1 MKLTAKAVEKL
12 RHEGAL
18 HFRDIKDDG
27 TPGLYLRVFKSG
39 KKRYI
44 KRFKLGG
51 KTHAPNLF
59 RDEDARKVGLAKART
74 KSFAWDALIRAGR
87 DPAAEERRKA
97 AAERRLPTVKAF
109 AAEYIERHAKPNKR
123 SWREDERLLCH
134 DVLPAIG
141 DLRVDTVTRRDI
153 VLMLDAIRD
162 RGAAVLANR
171 ALAVTRR
178 MFAFAVERG
187 VIEASPFVGVRAS
200 RETARS
206 RALSDDEI
214 RLLWAA
220 TTPASPGIEPTTRL
234 ALRLLLL
241 TGARAGEV
249 CGTSWGEIH
258 TGEWVIPAARTKNG
272 REHRIP
278 LSDAAMEIVHEA
290 TALRTGSWLL
300 PARGDEGHVTPS
312 GVLQAAQR
320 ILGDGVTVHDIRR
333 SVATGLQRLGIR
345 LEVTEA
351 VLNHLSG
358 TRAGVV
364 GIYQRHDW
372 STEKRAAWTRGR
384 GTSSPSQPGKQT
396 AAMLCRFLRRVR
408 LVRTSRGAARFG
420 RRMPELRSGCRARPA
435 SERAHRRRTIAIHI
449 NQASTRAMD
458 DAHRGDRL
466 DQHTKQLQSARSNT
480 SDTRSAGG

>member
-12 RHEGAL
+12 RHEGPL

-27 TPGLYLRVFKSG
+27 TPGLYLRILGSG
-39 KKRYI
+39 GKRWIMRY
-44 KRFKLGG
+44 KLGAKTRIGTFGGAG
-51 KTHAPNLF
+51 KI
-59 RDEDARKVGLAKART
+59 GLADART
-74 KSFAWDALIRAGR
+74 KAFAWHAIIREGR

-97 AAERRLPTVKAF
+97 AAERRLPRVAAF
-109 AAEYIERHAKPNKR
+109 AREYIERHAKPNKR

-153 VLMLDAIRD
+153 VLLLDAIRD

-200 RETARS
+200 RETPRART
-206 RALSDDEI
+206 LTDDEI
-214 RLLWAA
+214 QLLWAA
-220 TTPASPGIEPTTRL
+220 TAPGAPRIETSTRL

-241 TGARAGEV
+241 TGVRATEV
-249 CGTSWGEIH
+249 CGATWEEIN
-258 TGEWVIPAARTKNG
+258 TVAEEWVIPAARTKNG

-278 LSDAAMEIVHEA
+278 LLEPAMEIVQEA
-290 TALRTGSWLL
+290 AALRRGDWLL
-300 PARGDEGHVTPS
+300 RAARGEGHVTTW
-312 GVLQAAQR
+312 GVLEAVQR
-320 ILGDGVTVHDIRR
+320 ILGSGVTVHDLRR
-333 SVATGLQRLGIR
+333 SLATGLQRLGVR

-351 VLNHLSG
+351 VLNHVSG

-372 STEKRAAWTRGR
+372 SAEKRAALDAWARHILALAAGEADS
-384 GTSSPSQPGKQT
+384 GNVVPLPPSR
-396 AAMLCRFLRRVR
+396 AA
-408 LVRTSRGAARFG
+408 G
-420 RRMPELRSGCRARPA
+420 
-435 SERAHRRRTIAIHI
+435 
-449 NQASTRAMD
+449 
-458 DAHRGDRL
+458 
-466 DQHTKQLQSARSNT
+466 
-480 SDTRSAGG
+480 